1 MGFTKLHG
9 LIYNQ
14 KWTELCARLKTPEG
28 KEEVKE
34 NVLKDHF
41 GVLPLHWAA
50 YSQAPSDVIE
60 LILHAYPEGARQP
73 TNNGVLP
80 LHIAAYYQAPSEV
93 VQKLLHAY
101 PEGAGKPVNGGYLPL
116 HIAAYYQAPSEVVQK
131 LLHAYPDGAGKPTN
145 RGSLPLHLAAEKQA
159 PSEVVQMILDAYP
172 DGAGKTD
179 NNGFLP
185 LHWAAGKQAPSD
197 VVQMILDAYPEGAGQ
212 PGKNG
217 DLPLHY
223 AAQFQA
229 PSDVVQMILEAYP
242 EGARVKN
249 MFGNIPF
256 DIARNNGASAEVIK
270 LLEDT
275 ANQTARAATPPPPS
289 LPTAGFTELH
299 NFIHN
304 KKDLEPPAAKRARSS
319 AHDNNAAAT
328 VATEW
333 TDIDEPRALDHL
345 VAAAV
350 AGLEAACTTDVKARR
365 RALEQKLATARR
377 AINAAVEEE
386 KALAIMEERET
397 RATAQLFPE
406 LTARR
411 EAQAHTQTQT
421 LPPLTSP
428 VTAIGRMTM

>member
-1 MGFTKLHG
+1 MVFTKLHRFI
-9 LIYNQ
+9 IYK
-14 KWTELCARLKTPEG
+14 KWTEVCARLETPEG

-34 NVLKDHF
+34 KEDSV
-41 GVLPLHWAA
+41 GYLPLHLAA
-50 YSQAPSDVIE
+50 ANKAPYDVVSKLLDAYPE
-60 LILHAYPEGARQP
+60 GAEKLNKSGNLPLHVAAANKAPYDVVGLILHAYPEG
-73 TNNGVLP
+73 V
-80 LHIAAYYQAPSEV
+80 H
-93 VQKLLHAY
+93 
-101 PEGAGKPVNGGYLPL
+101 
-116 HIAAYYQAPSEVVQK
+116 
-131 LLHAYPDGAGKPTN
+131 
-145 RGSLPLHLAAEKQA
+145 
-159 PSEVVQMILDAYP
+159 
-172 DGAGKTD
+172 
-179 NNGFLP
+179 
-185 LHWAAGKQAPSD
+185 
-197 VVQMILDAYPEGAGQ
+197 
-212 PGKNG
+212 
-217 DLPLHY
+217 
-223 AAQFQA
+223 
-229 PSDVVQMILEAYP
+229 
-242 EGARVKN
+242 VKN
-249 MFGNIPF
+249 NIGLLPI
-256 DIARNNGASAEVIK
+256 DLARNYGASADVMK

-304 KKDLEPPAAKRARSS
+304 EKDLEPPAAKRARSS

-365 RALEQKLATARR
+365 RALQQKLATARR